1 MIRQLA
7 DIGLLTPRTTIAH
20 GVWLT
25 RDEIAIMAEHGSG
38 IAHNPISNLKLK
50 SGVAPMHAAMQAGV
64 RVALGCD
71 NCSCG
76 DCQSMFQAM
85 KMFCLLAAVTDPNPT
100 GVRAADAIK
109 AATLG
114 GAQAMN
120 LTGEIGAVRA
130 GMKADL
136 VVIDLDDVAWQPLNS
151 VARQLVFSEAGRGV
165 ETTIVDGEIVMFE
178 RRITTIDEAALREE
192 LGSLMPAFRRDFA
205 KIAEANQRVVPYLL
219 AANDRL
225 KSHDLGINRFVAS

>member
-1 MIRQLA
+1 
-7 DIGLLTPRTTIAH
+7 
-20 GVWLT
+20 
-25 RDEIAIMAEHGSG
+25 
-38 IAHNPISNLKLK
+38 
-50 SGVAPMHAAMQAGV
+50 
-64 RVALGCD
+64 
-71 NCSCG
+71 
-76 DCQSMFQAM
+76 
-85 KMFCLLAAVTDPNPT
+85 
-100 GVRAADAIK
+100 
-109 AATLG
+109 
-114 GAQAMN
+114 MN